1 MRSLDGCLV
10 RTSISADETEGGL
23 GQALLRSV
31 AFQFSSPSPLSAAV
45 GGGRL
50 LPGIHTRR
58 AGPLVPYLLS
68 SGATAFIASL
78 LVSLGRSSS

>member
-45 GGGRL
+45 GSFLAFTLGAL
-50 LPGIHTRR
+50 V
-58 AGPLVPYLLS
+58 PLVPYLLS